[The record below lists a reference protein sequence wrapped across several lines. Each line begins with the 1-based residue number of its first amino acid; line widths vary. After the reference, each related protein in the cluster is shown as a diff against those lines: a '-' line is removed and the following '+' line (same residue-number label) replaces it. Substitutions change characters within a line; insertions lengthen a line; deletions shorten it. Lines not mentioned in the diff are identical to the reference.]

1 MSTLT
6 APDKRGQPK
15 AVKDPLE
22 KRRPAAGGELRPITR
37 KPASPRTPAG
47 PAPPSLAYPI
57 PPADPPPRIRQTNTA
72 RPLHP

>member
-15 AVKDPLE
+15 AVKDPLK

-47 PAPPSLAYPI
+47 PAPPSLGLAQHLLDLLVERDYI
-57 PPADPPPRIRQTNTA
+57 VI
-72 RPLHP
+72 

>member
-15 AVKDPLE
+15 AVKDPLK

-47 PAPPSLAYPI
+47 PAPPSLAYPT
-57 PPADPPPRIRQTNTA
+57 PPADPPSRIRQTNTA